1 MHLTPFYASRAAL
14 YAFPSRKTPILARRR
29 EQLYA
34 IQALTILR
42 ILRNLRGVYVSSA
55 VAQLRDVKTSAVNS
69 FGKFICV
76 MTGYAGGEST
86 SQIEIN
92 RPLPE

>member
-1 MHLTPFYASRAAL
+1 M
-14 YAFPSRKTPILARRR
+14 LARQR

-34 IQALTILR
+34 IQAPSTLR
-42 ILRNLRGVYVSSA
+42 ISRNLRGVYVSSA
-55 VAQLRDVKTSAVNS
+55 VAQLRDDKTSAVNS

-86 SQIEIN
+86 SQIVIN
-92 RPLPE
+92 RPLPELQVFSGTEVSGARMRN